1 METKGI
7 LKLAVSV
14 KGEGGLKLTLKP
26 KRPN

>member
-1 METKGI
+1 METEGI

-26 KRPN
+26 KRPS